1 MLRISENNPSFE
13 NVILLLEGQVVNS
26 WVEIVRES
34 CEQALAKNCQLILDC
49 AGVTFADR
57 QGIALFQILQRCQ
70 VKLINCSPFLKE
82 QLKEMPGLQGGHYA
96 NDNSARK
103 F

>member
-13 NVILLLEGQVVNS
+13 NVILLLEGQVVNG
-26 WVEIVRES
+26 WVDILKES
-34 CEQALAKNCQLILDC
+34 CDQALAKNCQLILDC

-57 QGIALFQILQRCQ
+57 QGIALFQILQKCQ

-82 QLKEMPGLQGGHYA
+82 QLKENA
-96 NDNSARK
+96 
-103 F
+103 